1 MKKDKSLKHFII
13 FINSYNDF
21 DNILPFIDYVLL
33 NKKAKVT
40 LYKTNDSDLNGCKD
54 HLYYLEHAYNLI
66 PSYYD
71 ENFSKYY
78 NFSVIL
84 YRKYRNFARRAK
96 HSSMLI
102 PTLFILPWFKTF
114 FYDFC
119 KGTDFDIDNTPS
131 QVGYFSTYILNNNES
146 IRTSHPIFSVAMIG
160 RSAKELCENIS
171 TDAFGKESIFDK
183 LYNLSRSKIL
193 FFNSNFDTCTFI
205 HYVEQKQ
212 NITYRYLK
220 QFKGNVVNK
229 GKNHITTCTY
239 FVRPLDGTINTN
251 MGKLEL
257 HMKEK
262 HILNTIGLYNGIVQC
277 MDVNKFV
284 NETLRLLD
292 KDKYW
297 LINLNK

>member
-1 MKKDKSLKHFII
+1 MGWIISNRSFSKMGINELMPNISKQDIVNSLIEVGVEKGDKLFVHNNSDLFKYFDGCKKNKDSAKL
-13 FINSYNDF
+13 
-21 DNILPFIDYVLL
+21 LL
-33 NKKAKVT
+33 NC
-40 LYKTNDSDLNGCKD
+40 LKD
-54 HLYYLEHAYNLI
+54 AVGDDGLI
-66 PSYYD
+66 IVP
-71 ENFSKYY
+71 
-78 NFSVIL
+78 
-84 YRKYRNFARRAK
+84 
-96 HSSMLI
+96 
-102 PTLFILPWFKTF
+102 TF

-229 GKNHITTCTY
+229 EKNHITTCTY

-251 MGKLEL
+251 MGKVES
-257 HMKEK
+257 
-262 HILNTIGLYNGIVQC
+262 HIIKKKMLKSTALSKGFIQC
-277 MDVNKFV
+277 IEVDKFV
-284 NETLRLLD
+284 DEISKILSKN
-292 KDKYW
+292 KYW
-297 LINLNK
+297 LVD